1 MGKVQGV
8 VEMSSITY
16 RKGYKYQIA
25 EDYTLSG
32 LSFPMG
38 KMHLN
43 DFLEIGPTFITL
55 NYGYATDGPSWP
67 AIDTDTFMRGAF
79 IHDGCYQAIRMG
91 WLPESAREYCDRLLR
106 QICLADGMNPLR
118 AWWVYKGL
126 RVGGGKAADPSNVK
140 VVLSA
145 PTVDHS

>member
-1 MGKVQGV
+1 MEKAVSPI
-8 VEMSSITY
+8 EYSA
-16 RKGYKYQIA
+16 GYKYQVRKDNKTDGIC
-25 EDYTLSG
+25 
-32 LSFPMG
+32 FPDTG
-38 KMHLN
+38 YHEC
-43 DFLEIGPTFITL
+43 DFLALGPTSITL
-55 NYGYATDGPSWP
+55 RNGYASDGPSWP

-126 RVGGGKAADPSNVK
+126 RVGGGKAADPSSVK
-140 VVLSA
+140 VVLTA
-145 PTVDHS
+145 PT

>member
-1 MGKVQGV
+1 MK
-8 VEMSSITY
+8 MIKY

-25 EDYTLSG
+25 EDYTLGG
-32 LSFPMG
+32 LSFPIATTRVSE
-38 KMHLN
+38 
-43 DFLEIGPTFITL
+43 FLALTPSSITL
-55 NYGYATDGPSWP
+55 GAGYATDGPSWP

-126 RVGGGKAADPSNVK
+126 RVGGGKAADPSSLK
-140 VVLSA
+140 VVLTA
-145 PTVDHS
+145 P

>member
-1 MGKVQGV
+1 MN
-8 VEMSSITY
+8 SIKY
-16 RKGYKYQIA
+16 RDGYKYQIA
-25 EDYTLSG
+25 EDYTLGG
-32 LSFPMG
+32 LSFPSEAFPFQGRGIHHHPFMF
-38 KMHLN
+38 M
-43 DFLEIGPTFITL
+43 DSTSITL
-55 NYGYATDGPSWP
+55 KAGYASDGPSWP

-126 RVGGGKAADPSNVK
+126 RVGGGKAADPSSVK

-145 PTVDHS
+145 PRGDRS

>member
-1 MGKVQGV
+1 MN
-8 VEMSSITY
+8 SIKY
-16 RKGYKYQIA
+16 RDGYSYQIA

-32 LSFPMG
+32 LSFPLH
-38 KMHLN
+38 KTN
-43 DFLEIGPTFITL
+43 RIFFSPFLEMQSTSITL
-55 NYGYATDGPSWP
+55 KAGYASDGPSWP

-126 RVGGGKAADPSNVK
+126 RVGGGKAADPSSVK

-145 PTVDHS
+145 PRGDRS